1 MIAGRT
7 PFCYL
12 PIPLLILPAALTKT
26 VVFPGSILPGGGM
39 SGGGMAAMAGLW
51 LAITLTV
58 GKGWCSYACFFGG
71 IEEGMAS
78 VPTRAKLRKIDPRWR
93 YGPWAV
99 LLAMVLLSLALF
111 EPVYCLWLC
120 PFKAVSE
127 YVAARNAVGM
137 VQNGIFVVL
146 FAGLVIALPLLTKK
160 RTQCAFFCP
169 FGAFQSIF
177 NKTSVFD
184 VKIDPARCTPCVLC
198 QSACPTM
205 SLTKESIAR
214 GETLMSCMKCGA
226 CVDAC
231 PKDAAV
237 WHIRGTEVAIKP
249 ERARLM
255 FLYAA
260 WGMARRFQH
269 TEGPAAQI
277 QRIAVLH
284 GNVFKPSGRTEEINM
299 DLGRYALRNL
309 LVARQHIVIRLK
321 RIHAGVF
328 ALHLRPVRV
337 KVRKIG
343 GAAVHHAEKIVSA
356 GVVVVAMAHGDDH
369 RKACQGRDERV
380 KIARAK
386 PGIKQQ
392 RLFIANNQVHVVRA
406 VIADAPNALM
416 KVVRIIPAV
425 RAVI

>member
-1 MIAGRT
+1 MVMRGTMGIPIEEMIAGRT

-12 PIPLLILPAALTKT
+12 PIPLLILPAAFTKT
-26 VVFPGSILPGGGM
+26 LVFPGSILPGVGM
-39 SGGGMAAMAGLW
+39 SGAGMAAMAGLW
-51 LAITLTV
+51 LAITLVV

-78 VPTRAKLRKIDPRWR
+78 VAPRAKLRKIDPRWR

-111 EPVYCLWLC
+111 EPAYCMWLC

-127 YVAARNAVGM
+127 YVAARNTVGM

-184 VKIDPARCTPCVLC
+184 VKIDRTRCSPCVLC
-198 QSACPTM
+198 KAACPTM
-205 SLTKESIAR
+205 SLTDESIAQ

-231 PKDAAV
+231 PKNAVV
-237 WHIRGTEVAIKP
+237 WHIRGTEVAAKP

-255 FLYAA
+255 FLYGA
-260 WGMARRFQH
+260 W
-269 TEGPAAQI
+269 
-277 QRIAVLH
+277 
-284 GNVFKPSGRTEEINM
+284 
-299 DLGRYALRNL
+299 
-309 LVARQHIVIRLK
+309 
-321 RIHAGVF
+321 
-328 ALHLRPVRV
+328 
-337 KVRKIG
+337 
-343 GAAVHHAEKIVSA
+343 
-356 GVVVVAMAHGDDH
+356 AMAIVFG
-369 RKACQGRDERV
+369 G
-380 KIARAK
+380 
-386 PGIKQQ
+386 
-392 RLFIANNQVHVVRA
+392 
-406 VIADAPNALM
+406 
-416 KVVRIIPAV
+416 RIIAEGLATILHV
-425 RAVI
+425 FV

>member
-1 MIAGRT
+1 MATKAQLLHTPEPRSVGKSLLLTLPIALWALLMFMPSFGHADRSQRIASVITIVFMTVLFFMMMRTWTTYRWRRWFFVTLGLLFPVGFIHQVLVMRGTMGIPIEEMIAGRT
-7 PFCYL
+7 PFCFI

-39 SGGGMAAMAGLW
+39 SGAGMAAMVGIW
-51 LAITLTV
+51 LAITIVV

-78 VPTRAKLRKIDPRWR
+78 VPARAKLRNIDPRWR

-111 EPVYCLWLC
+111 EPAYCMWLC

-127 YVAARNAVGM
+127 YVAARNTVGM

-184 VKIDPARCTPCVLC
+184 VKIDKTRCTPCVLC
-198 QSACPTM
+198 QKSCPTM
-205 SLTKESIAR
+205 SLTEESIAK
-214 GETLMSCMKCGA
+214 GEALMSCMKCGA

-231 PKDAAV
+231 PKDAVV
-237 WHIRGTEVAIKP
+237 WHIRGTEVARKP

-255 FLYAA
+255 FLYGA
-260 WGMARRFQH
+260 W
-269 TEGPAAQI
+269 
-277 QRIAVLH
+277 
-284 GNVFKPSGRTEEINM
+284 
-299 DLGRYALRNL
+299 
-309 LVARQHIVIRLK
+309 
-321 RIHAGVF
+321 
-328 ALHLRPVRV
+328 
-337 KVRKIG
+337 
-343 GAAVHHAEKIVSA
+343 
-356 GVVVVAMAHGDDH
+356 AMAIMFGGSII
-369 RKACQGRDERV
+369 AQGL
-380 KIARAK
+380 ATM
-386 PGIKQQ
+386 
-392 RLFIANNQVHVVRA
+392 LHVFV
-406 VIADAPNALM
+406 
-416 KVVRIIPAV
+416 
-425 RAVI
+425 

>member
-1 MIAGRT
+1 MATEARPQPRRVMPRSIARSALLTAPIALWSLLMFSNSYRQSNRSVQIAGMITSAFMIALFFMMMGTWSTYRWRRWFFVGLALLFPVGFIHNVMVMRGTMGIPIEEMIAGRT

-39 SGGGMAAMAGLW
+39 SGGGMAAMVGLW
-51 LAITLTV
+51 LAITIV
-58 GKGWCSYACFFGG
+58 IGKGWCSYACFFGG

-78 VPTRAKLRKIDPRWR
+78 MPRRAKLRKVDPRWR

-99 LLAMVLLSLALF
+99 LLVMILLSLALF
-111 EPVYCLWLC
+111 EPAYCLWLC

-127 YVAARNAVGM
+127 YVAARNPVGM
-137 VQNGIFVVL
+137 VQNGIFVAL

-184 VKIDPARCTPCVLC
+184 VRIDQTRCSPCVLC
-198 QSACPTM
+198 ETACPTM

-226 CVDAC
+226 CVDVC
-231 PKDAAV
+231 PKHAAV
-237 WHIRGTEVAIKP
+237 WHIRGTDVATNP

-260 WGMARRFQH
+260 WGMAVMF
-269 TEGPAAQI
+269 GGSIIAQGVATI
-277 QRIAVLH
+277 LH
-284 GNVFKPSGRTEEINM
+284 VFI
-299 DLGRYALRNL
+299 
-309 LVARQHIVIRLK
+309 
-321 RIHAGVF
+321 
-328 ALHLRPVRV
+328 
-337 KVRKIG
+337 
-343 GAAVHHAEKIVSA
+343 
-356 GVVVVAMAHGDDH
+356 
-369 RKACQGRDERV
+369 
-380 KIARAK
+380 
-386 PGIKQQ
+386 
-392 RLFIANNQVHVVRA
+392 
-406 VIADAPNALM
+406 
-416 KVVRIIPAV
+416 
-425 RAVI
+425 

>member
-1 MIAGRT
+1 MATKALSAPQPRSIGRCVLLTLPIVLWSALMFMPAFGHANRAQRIAAILTGAFMVVLFFLMMRTWKTYRWRRWFFVALGLLFPVGFIHNVMVMRGTMGIPIEEMIAGRT

-12 PIPLLILPAALTKT
+12 PIPLLILPAALTRA

-39 SGGGMAAMAGLW
+39 AGAGMAAMAGIW
-51 LAITLTV
+51 LAITIVV

-78 VPTRAKLRKIDPRWR
+78 IPAKAKLRKIDPRWR

-111 EPVYCLWLC
+111 EPAYCMWLC

-127 YVAARNAVGM
+127 YVAARNTVGL
-137 VQNGIFVVL
+137 VQNGIFVAL
-146 FAGLVIALPLLTKK
+146 FAGLVIGLPLLTKK

-184 VKIDPARCTPCVLC
+184 VKIDGTRCTPCLLC
-198 QSACPTM
+198 QKSCPTM
-205 SLTKESIAR
+205 SLTDESIAR

-231 PKDAAV
+231 PKDAVV
-237 WHIRGTEVAIKP
+237 WHIRGTEVAVKP

-260 WGMARRFQH
+260 W
-269 TEGPAAQI
+269 
-277 QRIAVLH
+277 
-284 GNVFKPSGRTEEINM
+284 
-299 DLGRYALRNL
+299 
-309 LVARQHIVIRLK
+309 
-321 RIHAGVF
+321 
-328 ALHLRPVRV
+328 
-337 KVRKIG
+337 
-343 GAAVHHAEKIVSA
+343 
-356 GVVVVAMAHGDDH
+356 AMAIMFG
-369 RKACQGRDERV
+369 GSI
-380 KIARAK
+380 IAEGVAT
-386 PGIKQQ
+386 I
-392 RLFIANNQVHVVRA
+392 LHVV
-406 VIADAPNALM
+406 L
-416 KVVRIIPAV
+416 
-425 RAVI
+425 

>member
-1 MIAGRT
+1 MVTKILPAREPRSVSRSVLLTLPIVLWSLLMFHGWYPRPNRSQQIAGFITIVFMVVLFFMMMRTWSTYRWRRWFFVALGLLFPVGFIHTVMVMRGTMGIPIEEFIAGRT
-7 PFCYL
+7 PFCFI

-26 VVFPGSILPGGGM
+26 LVFPGSILPHGGM
-39 SGGGMAAMAGLW
+39 SGGGMAAMVAIW
-51 LAITLTV
+51 LAITIVV

-78 VPTRAKLRKIDPRWR
+78 VPPKAKVSKIDSRWR

-111 EPVYCLWLC
+111 EPAYCMWLC

-127 YVAARNAVGM
+127 YVAARNTVGT
-137 VQNGIFVVL
+137 VQNGIFIVL
-146 FAGLVIALPLLTKK
+146 FAGLVIGLPLLTKK

-184 VKIDPARCTPCVLC
+184 VKIDKTRCTPCVLC
-198 QSACPTM
+198 QKSCPTM
-205 SLTKESIAR
+205 ALTEESIAK

-237 WHIRGTEVAIKP
+237 WHIRGTEVAVKP

-260 WGMARRFQH
+260 W
-269 TEGPAAQI
+269 
-277 QRIAVLH
+277 
-284 GNVFKPSGRTEEINM
+284 
-299 DLGRYALRNL
+299 
-309 LVARQHIVIRLK
+309 
-321 RIHAGVF
+321 
-328 ALHLRPVRV
+328 
-337 KVRKIG
+337 
-343 GAAVHHAEKIVSA
+343 
-356 GVVVVAMAHGDDH
+356 AMAIMFGGSII
-369 RKACQGRDERV
+369 AQGLAT
-380 KIARAK
+380 I
-386 PGIKQQ
+386 
-392 RLFIANNQVHVVRA
+392 LHVFV
-406 VIADAPNALM
+406 
-416 KVVRIIPAV
+416 
-425 RAVI
+425 

>member
-1 MIAGRT
+1 MATKALSAPQPRGIGRSVLLTLPIALWSALMFTPAFAQANRAQRIAAILTGAFMVVLFFLMMRTWKTYRWRRWFFVALGLLFPVGFIHNVMVMRGTMGIPIEEMIAGRT

-12 PIPLLILPAALTKT
+12 PIPLLILPAAFTKT
-26 VVFPGSILPGGGM
+26 LVFPGSILPGGGM
-39 SGGGMAAMAGLW
+39 SGAGMAAMAGIW
-51 LAITLTV
+51 LAITIVV

-78 VPTRAKLRKIDPRWR
+78 FPAKAKLRKIDRRWR

-111 EPVYCLWLC
+111 EPAYCMWLC

-127 YVAARNAVGM
+127 YVAARNTVGL

-146 FAGLVIALPLLTKK
+146 FAGLVIGLPLLTKK

-184 VKIDPARCTPCVLC
+184 VKIDGTRCTPCLLC
-198 QSACPTM
+198 QKSCPTM
-205 SLTKESIAR
+205 SLTDESIAR

-231 PKDAAV
+231 PKDAVV
-237 WHIRGTEVAIKP
+237 WHIRGTEVAVKP

-260 WGMARRFQH
+260 W
-269 TEGPAAQI
+269 
-277 QRIAVLH
+277 
-284 GNVFKPSGRTEEINM
+284 
-299 DLGRYALRNL
+299 
-309 LVARQHIVIRLK
+309 
-321 RIHAGVF
+321 
-328 ALHLRPVRV
+328 
-337 KVRKIG
+337 
-343 GAAVHHAEKIVSA
+343 
-356 GVVVVAMAHGDDH
+356 AMAIMFG
-369 RKACQGRDERV
+369 GSI
-380 KIARAK
+380 IAEGVAT
-386 PGIKQQ
+386 I
-392 RLFIANNQVHVVRA
+392 LHVV
-406 VIADAPNALM
+406 M
-416 KVVRIIPAV
+416 
-425 RAVI
+425 